1 MNNIFLKN
9 NNLTVEI
16 STLGAEIQSLK
27 KGEKEYIGEGNPDI
41 WDGHSPI
48 LFPICGK
55 LADNKFII
63 DGKEFSLNMH
73 GFAKKSVFEIE
84 KYTDTEVI
92 FLLKESS
99 DTLKHYPFHIPRVA
113 QGLCG

>member
-9 NNLTVEI
+9 NNLTVKI

-27 KGEKEYIGEGNPDI
+27 KSEKEYIWEGNPDI
-41 WDGHSPI
+41 WEGHSPI

-73 GFAKKSVFEIE
+73 GFAKKV
-84 KYTDTEVI
+84 Y
-92 FLLKESS
+92 LK
-99 DTLKHYPFHIPRVA
+99 LKNP
-113 QGLCG
+113 

>member
-9 NNLTVEI
+9 NNLTVKI

-27 KGEKEYIGEGNPDI
+27 KSEKEYIWEGNPDI
-41 WDGHSPI
+41 WEGHSPI

-84 KYTDTEVI
+84 KSIDTEVI
-92 FLLKESS
+92 FLLRKFRYTK
-99 DTLKHYPFHIPRVA
+99 TLSFS
-113 QGLCG
+113 L

>member
-27 KGEKEYIGEGNPDI
+27 KGEKEYIQEGNPDI
-41 WDGHSPI
+41 WDGHSRI
-48 LFPICGK
+48 LFTICGK

-63 DGKEFSLNMH
+63 DGKKFSLNMH
-73 GFAKKSVFEIE
+73 GFAKKV
-84 KYTDTEVI
+84 Y
-92 FLLKESS
+92 LK
-99 DTLKHYPFHIPRVA
+99 LKNPQTRRSYSYLKKVPIH
-113 QGLCG
+113 